1 MASSLPMDTAP
12 PHTSER
18 GTKTDT
24 ASLSISLHP
33 LVVLSIS
40 DHFTRVSAQGEQGDQ
55 PKVYGALLGT
65 QKGRNVEVSNCFEIK
80 TVVKPD
86 KVESLD
92 NEYLTEKD
100 TMFKQVYPNLDVIG
114 WYSNGLTADTEAS
127 ESEFHRQ
134 LTEWNVCLLFL
145 KLVTANLNNQL
156 PITIYEVSIDP
167 NVPTGVTFSEVSYTL
182 ATEEAER
189 IGVDH
194 VARVSASGSVDTS
207 AASDHLMVQCRA
219 LKMLFSRIQ
228 IISQYLKAV
237 KAGEISPSPEVLR
250 DIQSLTRQLPVTQ
263 TPETNAEWLVQANDV
278 LLTTY
283 LSTMT
288 TSADQ
293 ASSLVS
299 KLNTI
304 FDKQAVTRRTRG
316 VLLH

>member
-1 MASSLPMDTAP
+1 MDTTPAP
-12 PHTSER
+12 ASER
-18 GTKTDT
+18 GAKTDT

-33 LVVLSIS
+33 LVVMSIS
-40 DHFTRVSAQGEQGDQ
+40 DHFTRVSAQGAEGERA
-55 PKVYGALLGT
+55 KVYGALLGT
-65 QKGRNVEVSNCFEIK
+65 QKGRHVEVSNCFEIK
-80 TVVKPD
+80 TVVKED
-86 KVESLD
+86 KEACLD
-92 NEYLTEKD
+92 NDYLTEKD

-145 KLVTANLNNQL
+145 KLVTANINNQL
-156 PITIYEVSIDP
+156 PITIYEVAIDP
-167 NVPTGVTFSEVSYTL
+167 NVPTGVTFSEVSYSL

-207 AASDHLMVQCRA
+207 AASDHLMVQYRA
-219 LKMLFSRIQ
+219 LKMLFYRIKV
-228 IISQYLKAV
+228 ISQYLKAV
-237 KAGEISPSPEVLR
+237 KAGNIPPSPEVLR

-263 TPETNAEWLVQANDV
+263 TPEMNEEWLVQANDV

-283 LSTMT
+283 LSSMT

-293 ASSLVS
+293 ASSLVK

-304 FDKQAVTRRTRG
+304 FDKQAVTRRTFG